1 MHSKERVVMGLCEIM
16 SAFENCLSHQGSP
29 IEFEGFPGSSVDSAC
44 NAEDPRSIL
53 GLGRFSGEGNG
64 NPMQYSCL
72 GNLMNRGTYWA
83 TVHGVARVGQNL
95 ATKLP
100 YRM

>member
-1 MHSKERVVMGLCEIM
+1 MGLCEIM
-16 SAFENCLSHQGSP
+16 SAFENCLSHQGIP
-29 IEFEGFPGSSVDSAC
+29 IDFKGFPGSSEDKESAC
-44 NAEDPRSIL
+44 NAEDPGSVL
-53 GLGRFSGEGNG
+53 GLGRFSGEENG
-64 NPMQYSCL
+64 NPLQYSCL

-83 TVHGVARVGQNL
+83 TVHGVARVGHNL